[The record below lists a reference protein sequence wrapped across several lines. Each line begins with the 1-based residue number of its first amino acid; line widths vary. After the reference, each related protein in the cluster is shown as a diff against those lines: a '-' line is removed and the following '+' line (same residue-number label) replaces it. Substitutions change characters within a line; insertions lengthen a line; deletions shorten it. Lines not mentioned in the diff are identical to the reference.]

1 MVPGLI
7 NIHTQPLATKDVLD
21 YLNDFC
27 VKEFHSLSSFS
38 SEAEFTV
45 DVKTSSEEKTSKR
58 KSEESLERASKRSRG
73 SPSAGP
79 SHRVCSSEGPSTS
92 SSSNSVPS
100 NNLDAFE
107 AKYSL
112 QEMLGQ
118 GSYGSVFAGCH
129 KRNPPVHS
137 YPYMLLDGN
146 ITMVPL
152 EVALLLSLKPAESE
166 TSAVVTLLDWFD
178 LRDVLILILER
189 PDPSMDL
196 FDYIHSRQDPMKEH
210 KAKIITRQL
219 VDALIEIHSKGVFH
233 GDIKSDNILIETGSD
248 VPRVRIIDFGC
259 GAFLSDATH
268 IQRRV
273 FLGSPPERWRNETL
287 RPEPTT
293 VWRLGLVLFEMLH
306 RCYPFQTSFA
316 IMNID
321 VIMNNSLSYDYQ
333 NFILSCLMKNPDARP
348 TFAMLKDHPWL
359 M

>member
-1 MVPGLI
+1 
-7 NIHTQPLATKDVLD
+7 
-21 YLNDFC
+21 
-27 VKEFHSLSSFS
+27 
-38 SEAEFTV
+38 
-45 DVKTSSEEKTSKR
+45 
-58 KSEESLERASKRSRG
+58 
-73 SPSAGP
+73 
-79 SHRVCSSEGPSTS
+79 
-92 SSSNSVPS
+92 
-100 NNLDAFE
+100 
-107 AKYSL
+107 
-112 QEMLGQ
+112 
-118 GSYGSVFAGCH
+118 
-129 KRNPPVHS
+129 
-137 YPYMLLDGN
+137 
-146 ITMVPL
+146 
-152 EVALLLSLKPAESE
+152 
-166 TSAVVTLLDWFD
+166 
-178 LRDVLILILER
+178 
-189 PDPSMDL
+189 
-196 FDYIHSRQDPMKEH
+196 
-210 KAKIITRQL
+210 IITRQL